1 MPEQGKK
8 NSLQEALAQK
18 TTRELEN
25 MLVEDFAADA
35 EPNAEKIHAIMEVM
49 CDRNAPTEEEQ
60 KMTEAAL
67 KKFRAAIHDNTQPTP
82 FPDADSQKERPS
94 EHTCKNEPGQS
105 PKKSFRRP
113 LRYLLI
119 AAAIT
124 VVVAGTAMGRN
135 WFSVIARWTAETF
148 HFNTGRISVEMPKVD
163 ALDRLKLFVEQKTDL
178 PVVPC
183 RAPAG
188 TEMVGNISKTER
200 TDSCKIHAVFTAG
213 DREFSIRYTV
223 YEELPGE
230 LTATYQK
237 DANLKVTYPA
247 GGTDHYIMENYDNL
261 SVSWVN
267 GTVEGHIQ
275 GELTLEELQGML
287 NSIYE
292 E

>member
-82 FPDADSQKERPS
+82 FPDADSQKELPS
-94 EHTCKNEPGQS
+94 EHTCKTEPGQS

-148 HFNTGRISVEMPKVD
+148 HFNTGRISVEMPK
-163 ALDRLKLFVEQKTDL
+163 ATAFERLKLSVERETDL

-188 TEMVGNISKTER
+188 TEMVGSVSMAER
-200 TDSCKIHAVFTAG
+200 PDSRKIHAAFTVGERNFA
-213 DREFSIRYTV
+213 IRLIIHNV
-223 YEELPGE
+223 APEDISG
-230 LTATYQK
+230 TYQR
-237 DANLKVTYPA
+237 DEEIEVTHEA
-247 GGTDHYIMENYDNL
+247 GGVKHYITGNLDNL
-261 SVSWVN
+261 SVMWIN
-267 GTVEGHIQ
+267 GNVEAYIQ
-275 GELTLEELQGML
+275 GKLTLEELQGML